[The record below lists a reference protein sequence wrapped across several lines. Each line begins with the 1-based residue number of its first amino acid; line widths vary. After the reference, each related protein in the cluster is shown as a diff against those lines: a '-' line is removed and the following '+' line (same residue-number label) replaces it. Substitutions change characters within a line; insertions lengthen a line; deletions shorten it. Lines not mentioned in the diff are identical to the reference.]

1 MMNVN
6 RREFAG
12 AVVLSALAPVLGFE
26 ASPAR
31 PSWWGRAV
39 EQAADDLDALA
50 AALTE
55 AVRVQYRDRLG
66 PEDLKTITRQIKISL
81 TRAEEMRK
89 VELANGDEPDFVF
102 SAPSGPRA

>member
-1 MMNVN
+1 MNVN

-12 AVVLSALAPVLGFE
+12 AVVLAALAPVLGIE

-31 PSWWGRAV
+31 PSWWDRTA
-39 EQAADDLDALA
+39 EQAGDDLDALA
-50 AALTE
+50 GALTE

-66 PEDLKTITRQIKISL
+66 PEDLKTITRQIKLSL

-89 VELANGDEPDFVF
+89 VELANGDEPAFVF
-102 SAPSGPRA
+102 SASAGPRA